1 MYREVK
7 DYYDNMDGLHVHR
20 KVTDLTDKE
29 FNHKYFRGTLK
40 SEELPKSLVKKIKY
54 KEHTV
59 RTVCKKVG

>member
-20 KVTDLTDKE
+20 KVTTLTDKD
-29 FNHKYFRGTLK
+29 FNNKYFRDTLK
-40 SEELPKSLVKKIKY
+40 PEELPKSLVKKIKY

-59 RTVCKKVG
+59 RTVCKKVR

>member
-29 FNHKYFRGTLK
+29 FNCKYFWGTLK
-40 SEELPKSLVKKIKY
+40 PEELPKSLVKKIKY

-59 RTVCKKVG
+59 RTVCKKMG